1 MPYTYYIPQL
11 STQQSLHPSA
21 QQSPRYDLDLT
32 LANIHAGYG
41 QQARPSPQNVPIRLL
56 QMSSTNQTS
65 TVSDVTGSETIL
77 YTSERVP
84 VITYNQESETS
95 PDVLVDIWLGAPE
108 EDDAKANA
116 GFESDAS
123 SESEL
128 MTPEYGSPPP
138 TPTDFLGEPEELFSL
153 GLPEECE
160 QKKPITKKSKKSIR
174 YIQCPVSAPSPAPTL
189 PSSPKEA
196 NSSDQQSVLDH
207 AEALRAVSA
216 GLSATEDIPDAT
228 GERQLVK
235 TIRLDK
241 LRIRTDIET
250 PVTPLTTPD
259 LVNEFGRK
267 RRSFDLSDDENS
279 TESISSETKRRCARP
294 TNGMTAQD
302 HKRVREEDNDEIA
315 SVSKRRKD
323 EVDDST
329 SETASEDSSDSEY
342 RPNSNNGGRKTFNSR
357 KIGSLSQRG
366 RGTLGKKKPSK
377 GKTTKGNTGGTVK
390 SRQSGKPTSPKKSS
404 KPTTPTPMIE
414 SPAPS
419 ETLTPTNPIDEWE
432 GVPLADP
439 RPTQTPTI
447 FQQLTQSGIDW
458 CRYCGTTEGV
468 NWRPGPWGKRTLC
481 K

>member
-1 MPYTYYIPQL
+1 
-11 STQQSLHPSA
+11 
-21 QQSPRYDLDLT
+21 
-32 LANIHAGYG
+32 
-41 QQARPSPQNVPIRLL
+41 
-56 QMSSTNQTS
+56 
-65 TVSDVTGSETIL
+65 
-77 YTSERVP
+77 
-84 VITYNQESETS
+84 
-95 PDVLVDIWLGAPE
+95 LVDIWLGAPE

-153 GLPEECE
+153 GLSEECE

-174 YIQCPVSAPSPAPTL
+174 YIQCPVSAPPPAPTL

-196 NSSDQQSVLDH
+196 NSDQQSVLDH
-207 AEALRAVSA
+207 QEALCAVSA
-216 GLSATEDIPDAT
+216 GLSATEDLSDAT
-228 GERQLVK
+228 GAERQLVK

-241 LRIRTDIET
+241 LTIRTDLET

-259 LVNEFGRK
+259 LVSEFGRK
-267 RRSFDLSDDENS
+267 RRSLDLSDDENS
-279 TESISSETKRRCARP
+279 TDSVNSESKRRCARP

-302 HKRVREEDNDEIA
+302 HKRVREEDNDETA

-323 EVDDST
+323 EIDDST

-404 KPTTPTPMIE
+404 KPTTPTPMIV